1 MLIYIDGSGDF
12 GLTEKHIEGGS
23 SSEYYCLGVIATK
36 TSYQALNEQ
45 VNLLRKKYERE
56 FSQRLPEEFK
66 YTKMNKNA
74 REYICSFLRK
84 SPFEMYL
91 LILIK
96 RDKKGKVAKWNKA
109 GISEPILVREI
120 LSHLIE
126 VLFLNPEYKLNT
138 DEKIDIY
145 FDDNLHT
152 EHSKMLERQTRR
164 ISNKITIHKAQDS
177 RNNVGVQLA
186 DVLAGAC
193 FHYMNGQK
201 EPFQMLID
209 KCKLSEIY
217 LQEDMGFYKLSHT
230 KFIIK

>member
-23 SSEYYCLGVIATK
+23 SSDYYCLGVIATK
-36 TSYQALNEQ
+36 NSYSELSEQ
-45 VNLLRKKYERE
+45 VKNLRAKYEKE
-56 FSQRLPEEFK
+56 FSKRLPEEIK

-74 REYICSFLRK
+74 REYVCSFLRK
-84 SPFEMYL
+84 SQFEMYL

-96 RDKKGKVAKWNKA
+96 RDDYGKIAKWNKA
-109 GISEPILVREI
+109 GISEPILVREL

-138 DEKIDIY
+138 NEKVDIY
-145 FDDNLHT
+145 FDDNLHA
-152 EHSKMLERQTRR
+152 EHSKMLERQIRR
-164 ISNKITIHKAQDS
+164 ISNKITIHKPQDS

-201 EPFQMLID
+201 EPFEMLID

-217 LQEDMGFYKLSHT
+217 LREELGFYKLSHT
-230 KFIIK
+230 KFIRK